1 MKLAEALILR
11 KDLQARVARLRDR
24 LFSKVVYQEG
34 DAPSEDPK
42 ALMAKLNDTFTEL
55 EHLVSR
61 INKTNAL
68 TELDGQ
74 TLAEAVTSRDI
85 QIRKL
90 GILREAL
97 NKAADRRT
105 RYSNREI
112 RLLTT
117 LDVLTEEQKLD
128 RLAYEARVLDSRIQA
143 KNWEVELL

>member
-1 MKLAEALILR
+1 M
-11 KDLQARVARLRDR
+11 
-24 LFSKVVYQEG
+24 
-34 DAPSEDPK
+34 
-42 ALMAKLNDTFTEL
+42 
-55 EHLVSR
+55 VSR

-68 TELDGQ
+68 TELDGR

-117 LDVLTEEQKLD
+117 LDVLTEVQKLD